1 MAREHSSAGDPT
13 SSSSSSGG
21 LRVRA
26 RARGP
31 RSRSDRPGGDR
42 ARGRRRAERR
52 VDAPGRGPARRRARC
67 RSTPMCPGRRSCSTR
82 CSTSCSA
89 ETARPQDVPGGW
101 RGRLEIVARE
111 NLALLR
117 RHPWILE
124 VDIGR
129 PPLGPNMIAKY
140 DYELRAVEGIGLTDL
155 EMDAVVTL
163 VLSHAAGAARHRDAT
178 ARGRNGLTSGQRWNR
193 SAPVLH
199 QFLTPDRF
207 PLAVRVGV
215 AVAEADDGAPR
226 SRPRLLVR
234 PAAPARRDR
243 GLPAPARR
251 PARAAGRRGCAR
263 RPPRAGPRRARGA
276 ASRARDASS
285 AAGRGRGARRAA
297 SGADAVGPRGEPRAR
312 CRAARAEWCLRM

>member
-13 SSSSSSGG
+13 SSLVLLWRTPGARESPSGLGPDRIVQGAIELADADG
-21 LRVRA
+21 LSAV
-26 RARGP
+26 
-31 RSRSDRPGGDR
+31 SM
-42 ARGRRRAERR
+42 RR
-52 VDAPGRGPARRRARC
+52 VADRLGAGTMSLYTHVPGKAELLDA
-67 RSTPMCPGRRSCSTR
+67 MLDVVL
-82 CSTSCSA
+82 A

-163 VLSHAAGAARHRDAT
+163 VLSHAAGAARTTADADG
-178 ARGRNGLTSGQRWNR
+178 AREDTGLTSGQWWNR

-215 AVAEADDGAPR
+215 AVAEANDGAHDPDHAF
-226 SRPRLLVR
+226 SFGLQRLLDGIEGYLR
-234 PAAPARRDR
+234 RRD
-243 GLPAPARR
+243 
-251 PARAAGRRGCAR
+251 AG
-263 RPPRAGPRRARGA
+263 
-276 ASRARDASS
+276 
-285 AAGRGRGARRAA
+285 
-297 SGADAVGPRGEPRAR
+297 
-312 CRAARAEWCLRM
+312 